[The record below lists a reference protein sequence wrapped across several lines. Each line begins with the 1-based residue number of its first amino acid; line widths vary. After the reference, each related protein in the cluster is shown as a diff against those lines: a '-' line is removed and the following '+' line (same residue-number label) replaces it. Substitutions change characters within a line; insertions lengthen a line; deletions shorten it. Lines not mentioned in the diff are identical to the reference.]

1 MLFKPNYFI
10 FCCLFFCFTFS
21 YTSAQQPILFD
32 HLNIEKGLSQ
42 NAVLAIAQDQDG
54 FIWLGTR
61 RGLNRYDGYRFKI
74 YLNNPADSTSLQND
88 YINALYRDRNGLLW
102 VGSDAGLQKYKRK
115 TESFELVKDQD
126 KVSNNPEGK
135 KVTCIAEDRAGD
147 LWIGTEFGLKLLSGK
162 NRQAYTEYFYAAQQG
177 LPSNSIKSIYEDYQ
191 GVIWIGTANG
201 LSRLTKHKGNYQ
213 FQNFKN
219 NGRQGDISDNF
230 ITSIIEDKEK
240 NLWIGTQ
247 NGGLNRYDRSLNKFA
262 AYKHTSNP
270 NSPISNVVRKIIT
283 DQSGNLWIGSLEGI
297 SIMNPKTFS
306 CVSYQ
311 NASENKKSLSQN
323 SVYSL
328 FRDKNESIWIG
339 TYFGGVNIAYPYITH
354 FIGYQ
359 KNKYESSIS
368 NNVVSSLVEDE
379 QKNLWIGTEGG
390 GLNYYNRK
398 TGKYKAYLNSF
409 SPSSL
414 GSNLVKSI
422 YEDKKKN
429 IWIGTH
435 GGGLNLFNPATQTF
449 KRFLY
454 HPEDPLIDEMNTFI
468 EDQQQRLWVGT
479 QKNGILYSNP
489 EKTQFKPLHLPAVNE
504 KLKNKSVYVLLRDQD
519 QRTWIGTSDGLFLL
533 NKNRDLLI
541 SFKMGLQKSLKSSNI
556 NCIIQRKNGEIW
568 IGTNYGG
575 LSYYDQKNN
584 RFINYTEE
592 NGLPNNNV
600 FGLMEDDSGNLWI
613 STSNGVSMFNPVL
626 KTFKNYNSSDGLPG
640 NEFNKNAY
648 LKSSGGEL
656 FFGGYNGFTGFFTT
670 KIQTNTKPSAIVLT
684 ALKLDNRP
692 LKINGEDGLL
702 KENISQTDELTLHHN
717 QNTITIDF
725 ALLNY
730 VKPEKNKYSYQLAG
744 FEKNWNSVNIP
755 TATYT
760 NLPPGDYVFQVKGM
774 NNDGIQSLNIKKL
787 RINILPP
794 FYLTWWAYLFY
805 VCLATGIIILLLRY
819 LLIRAVLKNEK
830 ETNAHKLEFFTNISH
845 EIRTPLTLIVAP
857 LEKIIAE
864 TREQPG
870 LHKELSLIK
879 NNADR
884 LMRLT
889 TELLDFR
896 KAESGKMIL
905 QVSPGNVAK
914 FCQEIFLV
922 FQNMA
927 GIQQIGYDFYTEQ
940 EEMQLYFDKIQLEK
954 VLFNLL
960 SNAFKFTPENGQIS
974 LYLKVEKEIVKIEI
988 ANSGKG
994 IPLENQSELFKSFY
1008 QVNPVSN
1015 IGTGLGLSFSKS
1027 IVELHHGKI
1036 YFESTPD
1043 PIGINGYTC
1052 FTIELQTGKDHF
1064 KPAELLTDY
1073 VYYDDA
1079 SNYNKIGNLNDVSNP
1094 NTDPALNVNDVSATN
1109 DSTLI
1114 LTDETAASEDL
1125 LFPVKKYTILL
1136 AEDNAEIR
1144 RFVKDALSD
1153 NYQVQECE
1161 DGLAGWETATDLIP
1175 DLIIS
1180 DVMMPNMDGLE
1191 FCRRIK
1197 TDERTS
1203 HIPVIL
1209 LTARS
1214 AYIHQINGL
1223 ETGADAY
1230 IIKPFHIKLLQLNIE
1245 NLLSAREKLRL
1256 KYGQTITLEPKN
1268 LIINTTEQ
1276 AFLHHLITIIE
1287 KHISDTDFD
1296 VPALAA
1302 EIGMSQPVLYKKIR
1316 SLTDQSVNDFIK
1328 SFRLKQAARLLK
1340 TGGLSISEIAYSVGF
1355 NDRKYFSLEFKKQF
1369 GISPTEYIQKG
1380 VNE

>member
-1 MLFKPNYFI
+1 MRFKPNYFL
-10 FCCLFFCFTFS
+10 FPVLFFCFVCS
-21 YTSAQQPILFD
+21 QLSAQQPILFD

-42 NAVLAIAQDQDG
+42 NAVLSIAQDQNG

-74 YLNNPADSTSLQND
+74 YLNDPADSNSLKND
-88 YINALYRDRNGLLW
+88 YINTLYRDQKGSLW
-102 VGSDAGLQKYKRK
+102 VGSDAGLQKYNSQK
-115 TESFELVKDQD
+115 ESFELVRDPGKMT
-126 KVSNNPEGK
+126 NPEGK
-135 KVTCIAEDRAGD
+135 KVTCIAEDKSD
-147 LWIGTEFGLKLLSGK
+147 NLWVGTEYGLKLLASK
-162 NRQAYTEYFYAAQQG
+162 NKQAYTRSFYAAKNQ
-177 LPSNSIKSIYEDYQ
+177 LPSNNIKTIYQDYL
-191 GVIWIGTANG
+191 GTIWIGTSNG
-201 LSRLTKHKGNYQ
+201 LCRLT
-213 FQNFKN
+213 FQNGIYHFENFKT
-219 NGRQGDISDNF
+219 NGQPGEISDNF

-247 NGGLNRYDRSLNKFA
+247 NGGVNRYDRSANKFVVF
-262 AYKHTSNP
+262 KHTSNP
-270 NSPISNVVRKIIT
+270 VSLISNVVRKIIT

-297 SIMNPKTFS
+297 SIMDPKTYA

-328 FRDKNESIWIG
+328 FKDKNESIWIG

-368 NNVVSSLVEDE
+368 NNVVSSLVEDR

-398 TGKYKAYLNSF
+398 TGQYTAYLNTS
-409 SPSSL
+409 SPYSL

-422 YEDKKKN
+422 YEDKKGT
-429 IWIGTH
+429 IWAGTH
-435 GGGLNLFNPATQTF
+435 GGGLNRFNPETQTF

-454 HPEDPLIDEMNTFI
+454 NPKDPLIDEMNTFT

-489 EKTQFKPLHLPAVNE
+489 EKTAFKPLNLPEVNQR
-504 KLKNKSVYVLLRDQD
+504 LKDKSIYVLHRDQHQD
-519 QRTWIGTSDGLFLL
+519 TWIGTSDGLFLL
-533 NKNRDLLI
+533 NKAQNLLVT
-541 SFKMGLQKSLKSSNI
+541 FKMGLPQSLKSSNI

-568 IGTNYGG
+568 IGTYYGG
-575 LSYYDQKNN
+575 LSYYDQKRN
-584 RFINYTEE
+584 RFVNYTQE

-600 FGLMEDDSGNLWI
+600 FGIMEDDSGNLWV

-648 LKSSGGEL
+648 LKSSDGEL
-656 FFGGYNGFTGFFTT
+656 FFGGYNGFTGFLTN
-670 KIQTNTKPSAIVLT
+670 KIQTNTKPSEIVLT
-684 ALKLDNRP
+684 DLKLDNQSVET
-692 LKINGEDGLL
+692 NGADGLL
-702 KENISQTDELTLHHN
+702 KQNICQTDELTLHHN
-717 QNTITIDF
+717 QNTITLNF

-730 VKPEKNKYSYQLAG
+730 VKPEKNKYSYKLAG
-744 FEKNWNSVNIP
+744 FEKNWNSVNTP

-760 NLPPGDYVFQVKGM
+760 NLPPGDYVFQVKGT
-774 NNDGIQSLNIKKL
+774 NNDGIQSLNTKTLKISV
-787 RINILPP
+787 LPP

-805 VCLATGIIILLLRY
+805 GALATGIIVLLLRY

-830 ETNAHKLEFFTNISH
+830 ETNVHKLEFFTNISH
-845 EIRTPLTLIVAP
+845 EIRTPLTLIVGP
-857 LEKIIAE
+857 LEKIIDQTIA
-864 TREQPG
+864 QPE
-870 LHKELSLIK
+870 LHQELSLIK

-896 KAESGKMIL
+896 KAESGKMVL
-905 QVSPGNVAK
+905 QVSPGNVVK
-914 FCQEIFLV
+914 FCHEIFLV
-922 FQNMA
+922 FQNLA
-927 GIQQIGYDFYTEQ
+927 ISQQLNYNFSATQ
-940 EEMQLYFDKIQLEK
+940 EEIELYFDKVQLEK

-960 SNAFKFTPENGQIS
+960 SNAFKFTPVNGQIS
-974 LYLKVEKEIVKIEI
+974 LKLKTEADLVQIEI
-988 ANSGKG
+988 TNSGKG
-994 IPLENQSELFKSFY
+994 IPPENQAELFKSFY
-1008 QVNPVSN
+1008 QVAPAGN

-1027 IVELHHGKI
+1027 ITELHHGKI

-1043 PIGINGYTC
+1043 INGVNGHTC
-1052 FTIELQTGKDHF
+1052 FTVALPKGKEHF
-1064 KPAELLTDY
+1064 KPAELISDY
-1073 VYYDDA
+1073 IYYDDA
-1079 SNYNKIGNLNDVSNP
+1079 LNYNKEVDFNDNSNEVFLK
-1094 NTDPALNVNDVSATN
+1094 NDHVVDPEANN
-1109 DSTLI
+1109 I
-1114 LTDETAASEDL
+1114 LAEEVL
-1125 LFPVKKYTILL
+1125 QPLRKYTILL

-1144 RFVKDALSD
+1144 RFLSDALSA
-1153 NYQVQECE
+1153 NYQVYECE
-1161 DGLAGWETATDLIP
+1161 DGLAGWETAPELIP

-1191 FCRRIK
+1191 FCRRVK

-1230 IIKPFHIKLLQLNIE
+1230 IIKPLNIKLLQLTLE
-1245 NLLSAREKLRL
+1245 NLLNAREKLKL

-1276 AFLHHLITIIE
+1276 QFLANLIKIIE
-1287 KHISDTDFD
+1287 KHISDTDFG

-1328 SFRLKQAARLLK
+1328 YFRLKQAARLLK
-1340 TGGLSISEIAYSVGF
+1340 AGGLSISEIAYSVGF

-1369 GISPTEYIQKG
+1369 GISPTEYIQTG
-1380 VNE
+1380 LNE

>member
-1 MLFKPNYFI
+1 MRSKLNYFL
-10 FCCLFFCFTFS
+10 FQALFFCFICS
-21 YTSAQQPILFD
+21 QLSAQQPILFD

-42 NAVLAIAQDQDG
+42 NAVLSIAQDRDG

-74 YLNNPADSTSLQND
+74 YLNNPADSNSLRND
-88 YINALYRDRNGLLW
+88 YINALYKDQKGSLW
-102 VGSDAGLQKYKRK
+102 VGTDAGLQKYNSQK
-115 TESFELVKDQD
+115 ESFELVRD
-126 KVSNNPEGK
+126 SGSMSNPEGK
-135 KVTCIAEDRAGD
+135 KVTCMEEDKSGNLWVGTEYGLKLLAGKNNRVYARSFYAVNGQLPSNNIKTIYQD
-147 LWIGTEFGLKLLSGK
+147 HLGALWIGTS
-162 NRQAYTEYFYAAQQG
+162 
-177 LPSNSIKSIYEDYQ
+177 
-191 GVIWIGTANG
+191 NG
-201 LSRLTKHKGNYQ
+201 LCRLTLQKGIYH
-213 FQNFKN
+213 FENFKN
-219 NGRQGDISDNF
+219 NGQQGEISDNF
-230 ITSIIEDKEK
+230 ITSIVEDKEK

-247 NGGLNRYDRSLNKFA
+247 NGGVNRYDRNAGKFIA
-262 AYKHTSNP
+262 FKHTNDP
-270 NSPISNVVRKIIT
+270 TSPVSNVIRKIIT

-297 SIMNPKTFS
+297 SIMNPKTFT

-328 FRDKNESIWIG
+328 FKDKNESIWIG

-354 FIGYQ
+354 FISYQ

-368 NNVVSSLVEDE
+368 NNVVSSLVEDR

-390 GLNYYNRK
+390 GLNYFNRK
-398 TGKYKAYLNSF
+398 TGQYTAYVNTPSV
-409 SPSSL
+409 SSL

-422 YEDKKKN
+422 YEDKKGV
-429 IWIGTH
+429 IWVGTH
-435 GGGLNLFNPATQTF
+435 GGGLNRFNPATQSF

-454 HPEDPLIDEMNTFI
+454 HPKDPLIDEMNTFM
-468 EDQQQRLWVGT
+468 EDEKQRLWVGT

-489 EKTQFKPLHLPAVNE
+489 EKTQFKPLNLPVVNK
-504 KLKNKSVYVLLRDQD
+504 KLKDRSIYVLLRDQQQD
-519 QRTWIGTSDGLFLL
+519 TWIGTSDGLFLL
-533 NKNRDLLI
+533 NKAQNLLVT
-541 SFKMGLQKSLKSSNI
+541 FKMGLPQSLKSSNI
-556 NCIIQRKNGEIW
+556 NCITQRKNGEIW
-568 IGTNYGG
+568 IGTYYGG
-575 LSYYDQKNN
+575 LSYYDQQHN
-584 RFINYTEE
+584 RFVNYTQE

-600 FGLMEDDSGNLWI
+600 FGIVEDDAGNLWI
-613 STSNGVSMFNPVL
+613 STSNGISMFNPVG

-648 LKSSGGEL
+648 LKSADGEL
-656 FFGGYNGFTGFFTT
+656 FFGGYNGFTGFSTS
-670 KIQTNTKPSAIVLT
+670 KIQTNTKPSEIVLT
-684 ALKLDNRP
+684 DLKLDNQSVQVHG
-692 LKINGEDGLL
+692 KDGLL
-702 KENISQTDELTLHHN
+702 KQNICLTEELTLHHN
-717 QNTITIDF
+717 QNTFTLNF

-730 VKPEKNKYSYQLAG
+730 VKPEKNKYSYKLEG
-744 FEKNWNSVNIP
+744 FEKSWNAVNTP

-760 NLPPGDYVFQVKGM
+760 NLPPGDYIFQVKGT
-774 NNDGIQSLNIKKL
+774 NNDGIQSLNIKTL

-805 VCLATGIIILLLRY
+805 GCLATGIIVLLLRY

-845 EIRTPLTLIVAP
+845 EIRTPLTLIAGP
-857 LEKIIAE
+857 LEKIIDQ
-864 TREQPG
+864 TITQPE
-870 LHKELSLIK
+870 LHRELSLIK
-879 NNADR
+879 SNADR

-896 KAESGKMIL
+896 KAESGKMVL
-905 QVSPGNVAK
+905 QVSPGNVVK
-914 FCQEIFLV
+914 FCYELFLV
-922 FQNMA
+922 FQNLA
-927 GIQQIGYDFYTEQ
+927 ISQQITYNFSAAQPEI
-940 EEMQLYFDKIQLEK
+940 QLYFDKVQLEK

-960 SNAFKFTPENGQIS
+960 SNAFKFTPKNGKIS
-974 LYLKVEKEIVKIEI
+974 LHLKTETGLVQIEI
-988 ANSGKG
+988 TNSGKG
-994 IPLENQSELFKSFY
+994 IPFENQADLFNSFY
-1008 QVNPVSN
+1008 QVAPAGN

-1027 IVELHHGKI
+1027 ITELHHGKI

-1043 PIGINGYTC
+1043 VKGINGHTC
-1052 FTIELQTGKDHF
+1052 FTVALPIGKDHF
-1064 KPAELLTDY
+1064 KPAELISAY
-1073 VYYDDA
+1073 RYDEDVV
-1079 SNYNKIGNLNDVSNP
+1079 NYNTRIDFNGTPNLNGPNP
-1094 NTDPALNVNDVSATN
+1094 KI
-1109 DSTLI
+1109 DSTLN
-1114 LTDETAASEDL
+1114 AAATSKPGGSQL
-1125 LFPVKKYTILL
+1125 LQPVKKYTILL

-1144 RFVKDALSD
+1144 KFLSD
-1153 NYQVQECE
+1153 TLSAHYQIYECE
-1161 DGLAGWETATDLIP
+1161 DGLAGWETAPDLIP

-1191 FCRRIK
+1191 FCRRVK

-1230 IIKPFHIKLLQLNIE
+1230 IMKPFNIRLLQLTLE
-1245 NLLSAREKLRL
+1245 NLLNAREKLRL

-1276 AFLHHLITIIE
+1276 QFLASLIKIIE
-1287 KHISDTDFD
+1287 KHISDTDFG

-1328 SFRLKQAARLLK
+1328 SFRLKQASRLLK
-1340 TGGLSISEIAYSVGF
+1340 AGGLSISEIAYSVGF

-1369 GISPTEYIQKG
+1369 GISPTEYIQNCL
-1380 VNE
+1380 NE

>member
-1 MLFKPNYFI
+1 MRFKPNYFL
-10 FCCLFFCFTFS
+10 FPALFFCFICS
-21 YTSAQQPILFD
+21 QLSAQQPILFD

-42 NAVLAIAQDQDG
+42 NAVLSIAQDRNG

-74 YLNNPADSTSLQND
+74 YLNNPADSNSLRND
-88 YINALYRDRNGLLW
+88 YINALYKDHKGSLW
-102 VGSDAGLQKYKRK
+102 IGTDAGLQKYNSQK
-115 TESFELVKDQD
+115 ESFEMVRDSGKMR
-126 KVSNNPEGK
+126 NPEGK
-135 KVTCIAEDRAGD
+135 KVTCVEEDKSGN
-147 LWIGTEFGLKLLSGK
+147 LWVGTEYGLKFLASK
-162 NRQAYTEYFYAAQQG
+162 NNRVYARTFYAVKGQ
-177 LPSNSIKSIYEDYQ
+177 LPSNNIKTIYQDHL
-191 GVIWIGTANG
+191 GMIWIGTSNG
-201 LSRLTKHKGNYQ
+201 LCRLTLRKGI
-213 FQNFKN
+213 FHFENFKN
-219 NGRQGDISDNF
+219 NGQQGEISDNF
-230 ITSIIEDKEK
+230 ITSIIEDKGK

-247 NGGLNRYDRSLNKFA
+247 NGGINRYDRSTRKFIA
-262 AYKHTSNP
+262 FKHTHDP
-270 NSPISNVVRKIIT
+270 RSPISNVVRKIIT

-297 SIMNPKTFS
+297 SIMDPKTYA

-328 FRDKNESIWIG
+328 FKDKNESIWIG

-354 FIGYQ
+354 FVGYQ

-368 NNVVSSLVEDE
+368 NNVVSSIVEDR

-398 TGKYKAYLNSF
+398 MGQYKAYLNTS

-422 YEDKKKN
+422 YEDKKGT
-429 IWIGTH
+429 IWAGTH
-435 GGGLNLFNPATQTF
+435 GGGLNRFNPVTQSF
-449 KRFLY
+449 QRFLY
-454 HPEDPLIDEMNTFI
+454 DPKNPLIDEMNTFT
-468 EDQQQRLWVGT
+468 EDQQDRLWVGT
-479 QKNGILYSNP
+479 QKNGILFSNLQ
-489 EKTQFKPLHLPAVNE
+489 KTIFKPLDLPVVNQ
-504 KLKNKSVYVLLRDQD
+504 KLKDRSIYVLFRDQAQD
-519 QRTWIGTSDGLFLL
+519 TWIGTSDGLFLL
-533 NKNRDLLI
+533 NKAQNLLVT
-541 SFKMGLQKSLKSSNI
+541 FKMGLPQSLKSSNI
-556 NCIIQRKNGEIW
+556 NCITQRKNGEIW
-568 IGTNYGG
+568 IGTYYGG
-575 LSYYDQKNN
+575 LSYYDQQHN
-584 RFINYTEE
+584 RFVNYTQE

-600 FGLMEDDSGNLWI
+600 FGILEDDGGNLWV

-648 LKSSGGEL
+648 LKSTAGEL
-656 FFGGYNGFTGFFTT
+656 FFGGYNGFTGFSTH
-670 KIQTNTKPSAIVLT
+670 KIQINTKPSEIVLT
-684 ALKLDNRP
+684 ALKLDNQTVE
-692 LKINGEDGLL
+692 INGKDGLL
-702 KENISQTDELTLHHN
+702 KQNIFLTDEVTLHHN
-717 QNTITIDF
+717 QNTITLDF

-730 VKPEKNKYSYQLAG
+730 VKPEKNKYSYKLLG
-744 FEKNWNSVNIP
+744 FEKNWNAVNTP

-760 NLPPGDYVFQVKGM
+760 NLPPGDYVFQVKGT
-774 NNDGIQSLNIKKL
+774 NNDGIPSLNTKTLKIS
-787 RINILPP
+787 ILPP
-794 FYLTWWAYLFY
+794 FYLTWWAYLCY
-805 VCLATGIIILLLRY
+805 GCLATGIIVLLLRY
-819 LLIRAVLKNEK
+819 LLIRAVLRNEK

-845 EIRTPLTLIVAP
+845 EIRTPLTLIVGP
-857 LEKIIAE
+857 LEKIIDQTIA
-864 TREQPG
+864 QPE
-870 LHKELSLIK
+870 LHHELSLIK

-896 KAESGKMIL
+896 KAESGKMVL
-905 QVSPGNVAK
+905 QVSPGNVVK
-914 FCQEIFLV
+914 FCHEIFLV
-922 FQNMA
+922 FQNPA
-927 GIQQIGYDFYTEQ
+927 DSQQLDYNFSAAQ
-940 EEMQLYFDKIQLEK
+940 EDIQLYFDKVQLEK

-960 SNAFKFTPENGQIS
+960 SNAFKFTPENGKIS
-974 LYLKVEKEIVKIEI
+974 VHLQTEADLVQIEI
-988 ANSGKG
+988 TNSGKG
-994 IPLENQSELFKSFY
+994 IPLENQGELFNSFY
-1008 QVNPVSN
+1008 QVAPAGN

-1027 IVELHHGKI
+1027 ITELHHGKI

-1043 PIGINGYTC
+1043 VKGINGHTC
-1052 FTIELQTGKDHF
+1052 FTVALPMGKNHF
-1064 KPAELLTDY
+1064 KPAELISDY
-1073 VYYDDA
+1073 IYYDDA
-1079 SNYNKIGNLNDVSNP
+1079 INYNKEADSNAHYHEHLIQP
-1094 NTDPALNVNDVSATN
+1094 DPAIVPIENTIPAG
-1109 DSTLI
+1109 
-1114 LTDETAASEDL
+1114 DL
-1125 LFPVKKYTILL
+1125 QFQPAKKHSILL

-1144 RFVKDALSD
+1144 RFLSDALSVT
-1153 NYQVQECE
+1153 YQVHECE
-1161 DGLAGWETATDLIP
+1161 DGMAGWETAPDLIP

-1214 AYIHQINGL
+1214 AYIHQVNGL

-1230 IIKPFHIKLLQLNIE
+1230 INKPFNIKLLQLTLE
-1245 NLLSAREKLRL
+1245 NLLNAREVLKS

-1276 AFLHHLITIIE
+1276 QFLANLIRIIE
-1287 KHISDTDFD
+1287 KHISDTDFG

-1340 TGGLSISEIAYSVGF
+1340 AGGLSISEIAYSVGF

-1369 GISPTEYIQKG
+1369 GISPTDYIRSG
-1380 VNE
+1380 I